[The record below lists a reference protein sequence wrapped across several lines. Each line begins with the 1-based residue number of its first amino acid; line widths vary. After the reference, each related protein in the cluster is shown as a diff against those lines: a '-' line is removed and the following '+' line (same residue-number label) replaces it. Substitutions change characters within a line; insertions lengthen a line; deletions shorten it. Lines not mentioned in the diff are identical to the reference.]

1 MASDGVR
8 RHQIVDDERD
18 HDLAERGHPWATVGS
33 PRENPEGEAHPT
45 KRTEAFETSPV
56 NESVTVARVI

>member
-1 MASDGVR
+1 VSSDGVR

-18 HDLAERGHPWATVGS
+18 PDLAERGSSWARAGS
-33 PRENPEGEAHPT
+33 SRENLEGEAHPT

-56 NESVTVARVI
+56 NEPVTVARVI